1 MIYCSLM
8 KRKEVQLD
16 DKQKQMMDTIDD
28 LKSMVEQLL
37 LAQKGISKNLRLIR
51 NREFDLVQKL
61 EITYFANIS

>member
-61 EITYFANIS
+61 EITYFANIL